1 MRNGLKNTR
10 KKTTAKKT
18 SQTKAINLALQGGG
32 SHGAFTWGV
41 LDALLEDGR
50 LEFEAI
56 TGASA
61 GAMNAVVL
69 ADGMLDNPRDP
80 KEGARQALH
89 DFWRAVSRKPGF
101 AGNGLGAD
109 LPAWFKFPGLKEL
122 NQNYAL
128 DKSPAFLM
136 FDLLSR
142 VASPYQLNPLN
153 INPLRD
159 VLKDWVNFER
169 LREQCPLKLFVCATN
184 VHTGRPRIFEEKEL
198 TVDMLVAS
206 ASLPFFF
213 QAPEIG
219 SEAFWD
225 GGYSGNPPLFPLH
238 HCTQT
243 QDLLLVQINPLI
255 RDDLP
260 TTSSEIIDRVNEIS
274 FNTALMLEMRS
285 IEFVQ
290 RLLREEKVDSKRYKD
305 IFFHMIHAE
314 DKLTAFGASSKFN
327 TRWDFLIELRDIGR
341 TTAQSWL
348 EQQYESVGQRGSV
361 DIAQT
366 FL

>member
-1 MRNGLKNTR
+1 MKTPR
-10 KKTTAKKT
+10 KKSVSDAKKM
-18 SQTKAINLALQGGG
+18 NLALQGGG

-50 LEFEAI
+50 LEIEAI

-69 ADGMLDNPRDP
+69 ADGMLDNPRAP
-80 KEGARQALH
+80 YEGARQALH

-101 AGNGLGAD
+101 AGNGFGSDVPWLK
-109 LPAWFKFPGLKEL
+109 LPGFSEL
-122 NQNYAL
+122 SKAYAL

-142 VASPYQLNPLN
+142 IASPYQLNPLN
-153 INPLRD
+153 LNPLRD
-159 VLKDWVNFER
+159 VLQDWINFER
-169 LREQCPLKLFVCATN
+169 LRAECPLKLFVCATN
-184 VHTGRPRIFEEKEL
+184 VRTGRPRIFEEKEL

-206 ASLPFFF
+206 AALPFFF
-213 QAPEIG
+213 QASEIG
-219 SEAFWD
+219 EQSFWD

-243 QDLLLVQINPLI
+243 HDLLLVQINPLV
-255 RDDLP
+255 RDDVP
-260 TTSSEIIDRVNEIS
+260 TSASEIIDRVNEIS
-274 FNTALMLEMRS
+274 FNTALMLEIRS

-290 RLLREEKVDSKRYKD
+290 RLLKDAKVDAKRYKD
-305 IFFHMIHAE
+305 IYFHMIHAE
-314 DKLTAFGASSKFN
+314 EKLRAFGASSKFN
-327 TRWDFLIELRDIGR
+327 THWDFLTQLRDIGR
-341 TTAQSWL
+341 EAAQQWL
-348 EQQYESVGQRGSV
+348 ETNFAIVGQRGTV
-361 DIAQT
+361 DIAKT